1 MTNYFK
7 YQKKIYCEDTG
18 ETCIGYVKYL
28 QSKHWQNL
36 RDRLIGDK
44 KVCAGCGYV
53 VPVVQL
59 HHMTYERLGHELDSD
74 LAVLCPKCH
83 DLVHDAKSQHQT
95 NKPKGKKRKGGK
107 KSKKK
112 FCGNCRSYSEK
123 VNMMNTQNLTFGEFL
138 QRKREE
144 KQITLRKMAE
154 MLHVSAPYLSD
165 IEKGRRNPPE
175 MEKLEQISQILLLTD
190 EEKSAMLDLAGKM
203 RNSVAPDLPEYIIG
217 RDYVS
222 AALRTARDLDAGE
235 AEWMRFVDELKKRKG

>member
-1 MTNYFK
+1 
-7 YQKKIYCEDTG
+7 
-18 ETCIGYVKYL
+18 
-28 QSKHWQNL
+28 
-36 RDRLIGDK
+36 
-44 KVCAGCGYV
+44 
-53 VPVVQL
+53 
-59 HHMTYERLGHELDSD
+59 
-74 LAVLCPKCH
+74 
-83 DLVHDAKSQHQT
+83 
-95 NKPKGKKRKGGK
+95 
-107 KSKKK
+107 
-112 FCGNCRSYSEK
+112 
-123 VNMMNTQNLTFGEFL
+123 MMNTQNLTFGEFL

-154 MLHVSAPYLSD
+154 MLNVSAPYLSD